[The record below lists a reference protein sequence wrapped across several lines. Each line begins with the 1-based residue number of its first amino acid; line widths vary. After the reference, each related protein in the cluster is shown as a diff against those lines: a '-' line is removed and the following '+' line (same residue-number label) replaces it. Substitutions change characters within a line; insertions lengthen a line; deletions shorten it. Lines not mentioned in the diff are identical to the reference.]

1 MMIGYVMLDG
11 WVSGVRGGHPKFS
24 RKSQTFAKLKNS
36 RHQINGA
43 RREEGG
49 NFHTSLY
56 IFRMSILASL
66 WLKTIEKVA
75 KMGMSEQ
82 SRTSLRSGSKI
93 VNEIF
98 LHIFKNCDLYF
109 FSLEYQSIE
118 K

>member
-1 MMIGYVMLDG
+1 MVGIMNDDRLCHVRWLE
-11 WVSGVRGGHPKFS
+11 RGGHPKFS

-66 WLKTIEKVA
+66 WLKIIEKVA
-75 KMGMSEQ
+75 KIGMSEP
-82 SRTSLRSGSKI
+82 RFVL
-93 VNEIF
+93 
-98 LHIFKNCDLYF
+98 LM
-109 FSLEYQSIE
+109 
-118 K
+118 